1 MNTAIKTLNI
11 SKSYPGVQANSNVSV
26 QIQES
31 TIHAIVGENGAGKS
45 TLMKILYGMTKPD
58 EGEIEIFDQNASM
71 SSPKDAINFGIGM
84 VHQHFM
90 LAKNLT
96 VLENVILGIDRPSF
110 KNLGLKK
117 YKKLIEEVMSLY
129 SLDIDLDMFVEELS
143 VGEKQ
148 RVEII
153 KVLFRGAK
161 ILILDEPT
169 AVLVPQEV
177 KELFNNLN
185 NLKQNGVTIIFIS
198 HKLDEVIEIADDISV
213 MRGGKLIDTVKNENV
228 SKTEVAEM
236 MIGKSLPIPPP
247 RSTETK
253 QNKILDLKNIT
264 SETVDGRKFFTD
276 VSFNVFGSEI
286 LGIAGVEGNGQ
297 KEVIESIIGIDN
309 IESGEIYFN
318 GEKIN
323 DKTTRERLDSG
334 ISFIPE
340 DRQLQAMIMDM
351 NLTNNVIIGR
361 QNIKK
366 YKSKFATVK
375 TKNAIN
381 ESENIISLFDVK
393 TPGTNTLATAL
404 SGGNQQKFV
413 VGRELEDD
421 PSLLIAS
428 QPTRGIDI
436 GAQALIWE
444 KLRESRDNGLG
455 VLLISADLEELIGL
469 SDRIVVFYQGSLV
482 TELSSDNVSPED
494 LGGYMTGLKKW
505 SSG

>member
-1 MNTAIKTLNI
+1 MTTAIKTLNI

-26 QIQES
+26 QIQDS

-117 YKKLIEEVMSLY
+117 YKKLIEGVMSLY

-264 SETVDGRKFFTD
+264 SKTVDGRKFFTD

-494 LGGYMTGLKKW
+494 LGGYMTGLKK
-505 SSG
+505 